1 MRNFKSL
8 ETIIRGMYTNYSP
21 AKVDDSSVTKVDINK
36 YFKDRFINPPY
47 SKEKDKATQDDI
59 DNYLRTRNLRAQ
71 TQLKIIDN
79 P

>member
-1 MRNFKSL
+1 
-8 ETIIRGMYTNYSP
+8 
-21 AKVDDSSVTKVDINK
+21 VDINK